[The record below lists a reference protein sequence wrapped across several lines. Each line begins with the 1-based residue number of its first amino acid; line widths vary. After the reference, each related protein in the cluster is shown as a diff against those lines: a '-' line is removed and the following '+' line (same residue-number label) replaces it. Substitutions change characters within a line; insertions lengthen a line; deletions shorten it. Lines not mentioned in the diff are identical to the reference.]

1 MPNDI
6 GIILKDSLRSGWLTT
21 GPKVKIFEKNLEQY
35 LEAKH
40 VVALNSCTAALH
52 LSLAAKEYEP
62 DTKVIVPTYTF
73 VSTVEIIEYLGFQ
86 PVLIDCDENFNIDL
100 NQVIA
105 KLKSEKNIRAIIP
118 VHFGGH
124 AVDMKILTKLA
135 EEHNLFIIEDCAHAL
150 ESKSNLG
157 KVGNT
162 NDVAAF
168 SFYANKNITSG
179 GEGGAISTNDNH
191 LADKI
196 RKLSLHGLSKD
207 GWNRF
212 KIGNKWEYDVS
223 MLGYKYNMTDV
234 SASIGDWQ
242 LSQIDNWHKIRT
254 DIVKKYHSD
263 LKDIKGLLLP
273 KINRDSQNDSFH
285 LFIVRLVPELWKINR
300 NRLIEELNKLNIG
313 TSVHYKPVH
322 MHSYYK
328 KKYDYE
334 SNDFPKASGF
344 FQNVISL
351 PIYPALSITQQEYI
365 IDKLNILWH
374 KYKI

>member
-6 GIILKDSLRSGWLTT
+6 GIILEDSLRSGWLTT

-223 MLGYKYNMTDV
+223 MLGYKYNMTDI

-242 LSQIDNWHKIRT
+242 LSQIDNWHKIRM
-254 DIVKKYHSD
+254 DIVKKYYID
-263 LKDIKGLLLP
+263 LKGIKGLLLP
-273 KINRDSQNDSFH
+273 KLNMDSQNDSFH

-300 NRLIEELNKLNIG
+300 NRLIEELNKFNIG

-328 KKYDYE
+328 KKYNYE
-334 SNDFPKASGF
+334 LNDFPKASGF

>member
-1 MPNDI
+1 MPTDI
-6 GIILKDSLRSGWLTT
+6 GSVLEESVKSGWLTT
-21 GPKVKIFEKNLEQY
+21 GPKVKIFEKSLEQY
-35 LEAKH
+35 LGAKY

-52 LSLAAKEYEP
+52 LSLAAKEFEP
-62 DTKVIVPTYTF
+62 NAKIIVPTYTF
-73 VSTVEIIEYLGFQ
+73 VSTVEIVEYLGYQ

-100 NQVIA
+100 NQVKT
-105 KLKSEKNIRAIIP
+105 KLKTEKNIRAVIP

-124 AVDMKILTKLA
+124 AVDMKILKKLS
-135 EEHNLFIIEDCAHAL
+135 EEYNFFIIEDCAHAL

-162 NDVAAF
+162 DDVAAF

-179 GEGGAISTNDNH
+179 GEGGAISTNNQD
-191 LADKI
+191 LANKI

-223 MLGYKYNMTDV
+223 ILGYKYNMTDI

-242 LSQIDNWHKIRT
+242 LSQIGDWHKIRMN
-254 DIVKKYHSD
+254 IVKKYHME
-263 LKDIKGLLLP
+263 LIDINGLILP
-273 KINRDSQNDSFH
+273 NLNNHFQHDSYH
-285 LFIVRLVPELWKINR
+285 LFIIRIVPELWKINR
-300 NRLIEELNKLNIG
+300 DYLIDELNKLSIG

-328 KKYDYE
+328 KKYNYK
-334 SNDFPKASGF
+334 SNHFPNAKLYF
-344 FQNVISL
+344 ENVISL
-351 PIYPALSITQQEYI
+351 PIYPALKNKQQNYI
-365 IDKLNILWH
+365 INEIKFLWQ